1 MRQIC
6 GKTALVTGAAS
17 GIGRA
22 IALRLA
28 DEGMRLYLLDVNPS
42 AIASVVGEAKG
53 RGAEALGRHCDLSQ
67 AAQISAAVAHLL
79 DQWGGVDIL
88 VNNAG
93 ITYYGRTHKMSAD
106 HWEKLLA
113 INLQAP
119 IQLIR
124 ELLPTLISRDE
135 AHILNVASIC
145 GLVGMSRVAAY
156 TTSKF
161 ALVGLS
167 ETLRAEY
174 SRHGIGVTALC
185 PGLVDTNLFAAAPR
199 GTDINENK
207 QPPRWLLTT
216 PEAIANRAVRAIY
229 KNQGVVVV
237 QPYSRLPY
245 LVKLRQPRH
254 VDLSHRLQR
263 RNCEPVTEGDRCR
276 VQITP
281 SFGHDRFG
289 AFRQFRAHPVD
300 LTNLLH
306 KFPVIVDAQHHRHA
320 SVRQRDPEWKALHH
334 R

>member
-1 MRQIC
+1 MRQIR

-28 DEGMRLYLLDVNPS
+28 DEGARLYLLDVNPVS
-42 AIASVVGEAKG
+42 LASVVGEAKG
-53 RGAEALGRHCDLSQ
+53 RGVDVLGRHCDLSQ
-67 AAQISAAVAHLL
+67 PAHVSAAVVHLL

-106 HWEKLLA
+106 HWDKLLA
-113 INLQAP
+113 INLRAP

-199 GTDINENK
+199 GADIKESK

-229 KNQGVVVV
+229 KNHGVVVV
-237 QPYSRLPY
+237 QPYARLTY
-245 LVKLRQPRH
+245 LVKRWAPGLLDLGNRLRRKKQGP
-254 VDLSHRLQR
+254 DKHRVIKPDETR
-263 RNCEPVTEGDRCR
+263 R
-276 VQITP
+276 
-281 SFGHDRFG
+281 
-289 AFRQFRAHPVD
+289 AA
-300 LTNLLH
+300 
-306 KFPVIVDAQHHRHA
+306 
-320 SVRQRDPEWKALHH
+320 
-334 R
+334 

>member
-1 MRQIC
+1 MRQIR

-28 DEGMRLYLLDVNPS
+28 EEGARLYLLDVNPVALAS
-42 AIASVVGEAKG
+42 AVGEAKA
-53 RGAEALGRHCDLSQ
+53 RGVDVVGRHCDLSQ
-67 AAQISAAVAHLL
+67 PAQISAAVGHLL
-79 DQWGGVDIL
+79 DQWGGVDVL

-93 ITYYGRTHKMSAD
+93 ITYYGRTHKMAAE
-106 HWEKLLA
+106 HWDQLLA

-124 ELLPTLISRDE
+124 ELLPTLLSRDE

-174 SRHGIGVTALC
+174 SRQGIGVTALC

-207 QPPRWLLTT
+207 QPPRWLLAT
-216 PEAIANRAVRAIY
+216 PETIANRAVRAIY
-229 KNQGVVVV
+229 KNHGIVVV
-237 QPYSRLPY
+237 QPYARLTY
-245 LVKLRQPRH
+245 LVKRWAPGLLDLGNRLRRRKQGP
-254 VDLSHRLQR
+254 DKHRVAKPEEKR
-263 RNCEPVTEGDRCR
+263 R
-276 VQITP
+276 
-281 SFGHDRFG
+281 
-289 AFRQFRAHPVD
+289 AA
-300 LTNLLH
+300 
-306 KFPVIVDAQHHRHA
+306 
-320 SVRQRDPEWKALHH
+320 
-334 R
+334 